1 MKTKKNIAVEN
12 TPAIDNENAIV
23 ETKTIEPQVF
33 KTVGFVQLPVNK
45 KQAVVGLKVHKNK
58 GLMKAAQTLAE
69 KKVAKENEAKALEIE
84 KKRLHN
90 LGETAHQKAIE
101 TLGRINGYVK
111 EASLKKLFY
120 RKPLMV
126 EAKKALGQIEL
137 LCAEFPNHQ
146 PLQDTFVFANNTFVE
161 AFGTLDQQ
169 IQEAKDKDKNQPLK
183 GAFDGL
189 KIV

>member
-1 MKTKKNIAVEN
+1 MKTKKNIAVET

-33 KTVGFVQLPVNK
+33 KTVGFVQLPANK
-45 KQAVVGLKVHKNK
+45 KQAAGKIHKNK

-69 KKVAKENEAKALEIE
+69 KKVAKEAEAKALEVE

-90 LGETAHQKAIE
+90 LGETAHQKAID

-111 EASLKKLFY
+111 EAALKKLFY

-126 EAKKALGQIEL
+126 EAKKALGQIEIM
-137 LCAEFPNHQ
+137 CAEFPNHQ
-146 PLQDTFVFANNTFVE
+146 MLQDTFVFANKTFVE

-169 IQEAKDKDKNQPLK
+169 IQAAKDKDKNQPLK

-189 KIV
+189 KIQ